1 MEFYKQKSIVKNG
14 ADTNTVAIGFQKEI
28 IVGKFVDKERPSY
41 LDAMNDLLEKKLG
54 DKYRRYGE

>member
-1 MEFYKQKSIVKNG
+1 MKNG

-28 IVGKFVDKERPSY
+28 IVGKFVDKERPAY